1 MKSVFRDFLNK
12 IFIRFGNNGKKRL
25 FLVLGIFNMLV
36 TNIILQILLFMVPT
50 SVATFISQIFNFL
63 IGYYL
68 YGKKVFKVK
77 KLDKFFL
84 KKYLFLALILWILNF
99 GFIAS
104 FFYFGVNKNL
114 TALLL
119 IPFLALFSYNFQN
132 KIVFKKN

>member
-99 GFIAS
+99 GFIES

-119 IPFLALFSYNFQN
+119 IPFLALFSYNCQN

>member
-1 MKSVFRDFLNK
+1 MFREFLNT
-12 IFIRFGNNGKKRL
+12 IIIRFGNNGKKRL
-25 FLVLGIFNMLV
+25 FLVFGIFNMLV

-50 SVATFISQIFNFL
+50 SVATIISQIFNFL

-99 GFIAS
+99 GFIES

>member
-1 MKSVFRDFLNK
+1 MFRYFLNK

-36 TNIILQILLFMVPT
+36 TNIILQILLVMVPT
-50 SVATFISQIFNFL
+50 SVATIISQIFNFL

-84 KKYLFLALILWILNF
+84 KKYLFLALTLWILNF
-99 GFIAS
+99 GFIES

-119 IPFLALFSYNFQN
+119 IPFLALFSYNCQN

>member
-25 FLVLGIFNMLV
+25 FLVFGIFNMLV

-50 SVATFISQIFNFL
+50 SVATIISQIFNFL

-99 GFIAS
+99 GFIES

>member
-1 MKSVFRDFLNK
+1 MFRYFLNK

-36 TNIILQILLFMVPT
+36 TNIILQILLVMVPT
-50 SVATFISQIFNFL
+50 SVATIISQIFNFL

-84 KKYLFLALILWILNF
+84 KKYLFLALTLWILNF
-99 GFIAS
+99 GFIES
-104 FFYFGVNKNL
+104 CFYFGVNKNL

-119 IPFLALFSYNFQN
+119 IPFLALFSYICQN
-132 KIVFKKN
+132 KLVFKKN

>member
-36 TNIILQILLFMVPT
+36 TNIILQILLLMVPT
-50 SVATFISQIFNFL
+50 SVATIISQIFNFL

-84 KKYLFLALILWILNF
+84 KKYLFLALTLWILNL
-99 GFIAS
+99 GFIES

-119 IPFLALFSYNFQN
+119 IPFLALFSYICQN